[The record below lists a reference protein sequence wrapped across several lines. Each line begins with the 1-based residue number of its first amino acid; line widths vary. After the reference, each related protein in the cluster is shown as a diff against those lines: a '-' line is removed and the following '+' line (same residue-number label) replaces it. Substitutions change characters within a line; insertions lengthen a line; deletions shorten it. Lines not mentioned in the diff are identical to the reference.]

1 MANNSYNDAVLY
13 LSDGTKFYGKSTGL
27 EGITGGEICF
37 NTGMTGY
44 QEVFSD
50 PSYLGQIMVTTNA
63 HIGNYGVHDNELE
76 SESLKIAGLV
86 CKKFSSNFSRPASR
100 ESLYENFMRDN
111 MVGICDVDTRA
122 VVRHIRHKGAMNAII
137 CTIPNMSDEQLQAE
151 LEKVPN
157 MAGLELASRVSTKE
171 MFEWKV
177 NDDAPTIGV
186 LDYGV
191 KKNILRCLSERG
203 VNLKV
208 FPYNTSV
215 ATLKEH
221 NLDGILLS
229 NGPGDPEVMH
239 NEIAVVKEI
248 AELGLPVFGICLGHQ
263 LLALSQGL
271 KTEKMF
277 NGHRGINH
285 PIKNLL
291 TGKGEITSQNHGF
304 VVSESSIADNSNI
317 ELTHRHLNDD
327 TVAGIRLK
335 DRNIF
340 SVQYH
345 PEAGPG
351 PHDSRYLFDKFIAS
365 LNA

>member
-13 LSDGTKFYGKSTGL
+13 LSDGTKFYGKSTGK

-44 QEVFSD
+44 QEVFTD

-63 HIGNYGVHDNELE
+63 HIGNYGVHDAEIE
-76 SESLKIAGLV
+76 SDSLKIAGLV
-86 CKKFSSNFSRPASR
+86 CKKFSSNFSRPSAI

-111 MVGICDVDTRA
+111 MVGICDIDTRA

-137 CTIPNMSDEQLQAE
+137 CTVPNLTDEQLQVE

-157 MAGLELASRVSTKE
+157 MAGLELASRVSTKK
-171 MFEWKV
+171 MYEW
-177 NDDAPTIGV
+177 NTSPDAPTIGV
-186 LDYGV
+186 MDYGV

-203 VNLKV
+203 CNLKV
-208 FPYNTSV
+208 FPYNTTAV
-215 ATLKEH
+215 ELKEH
-221 NLDGILLS
+221 NLDGLLLS

-239 NEIAVVKEI
+239 KEIAVVKEI
-248 AELGLPVFGICLGHQ
+248 AEMGLPVFGICLGHQ

-271 KTEKMF
+271 KTIKMF

-285 PIKNLL
+285 PVKNLI

-304 VVSESSIADNSNI
+304 VVDEASIDSNENI
-317 ELTHRHLNDD
+317 ELTHRHLNDES
-327 TVAGIRLK
+327 VAGIRFK
-335 DRNIF
+335 DRKIF

-351 PHDSRYLFDKFIAS
+351 PHDSRYLFDNFIQS